1 MLTPT
6 IPLGRFSDR
15 QGRGGRVFS
24 GTNAADLRGDRARVG
39 AWKRGRKQLHR
50 LRREPSRTLD
60 GVDVRIFA
68 NAESRDD
75 VAEAHA
81 LGAAGIGLYRTA
93 FLFMDAVLPDEESPF
108 RAYRDF
114 ALGITARPV
123 PIRPLAPRPATAA
136 RPRHPPPPH

>member
-24 GTNAADLRGDRARVG
+24 GTNAADLRGYRARVRDE
-39 AWKRGRKQLHR
+39 KRERKQLHR

-81 LGAAGIGLYRTA
+81 LGAAGIGLYRTE
-93 FLFMDAVLPDEESPF
+93 FLFMADVLPDAESHN
-108 RAYRDF
+108 RRSKR
-114 ALGITARPV
+114 LKS
-123 PIRPLAPRPATAA
+123 
-136 RPRHPPPPH
+136 RH